1 MRKRRR
7 ADLAA
12 VRLVGAVADQI
23 DAEFALRTFGR
34 HINFARGDVET
45 LGVELEV
52 MDQRFHRLLHLAT
65 LRRHDLA
72 VEAGD
77 RAGRHVA
84 PALFDDLR
92 PLLDFLD
99 APPEAVVA
107 IAARAAGTSEFQ
119 PRP

>member
-65 LRRHDLA
+65 LRRHALA
-72 VEAGD
+72 VE
-77 RAGRHVA
+77 RAEEHKSEPQSLMG
-84 PALFDDLR
+84 LS
-92 PLLDFLD
+92 D
-99 APPEAVVA
+99 AVFCLKKQK
-107 IAARAAGTSEFQ
+107 SN
-119 PRP
+119 

>member
-77 RAGRHVA
+77 RKSCV
-84 PALFDDLR
+84 
-92 PLLDFLD
+92 
-99 APPEAVVA
+99 E
-107 IAARAAGTSEFQ
+107 GTSVSGRVVFGSRRTIKKKKKSHEK
-119 PRP
+119 R